1 MLLCDMQ
8 VQLSAVI
15 ITFNEEKNIERCIQS
30 LKSVADEILVVDSF
44 SKDRT
49 KEICLQH
56 GVRFLEHAF
65 EGHIQQK
72 NWAKS
77 QAANDHVL
85 SLDADEALDEALKN
99 SILNAKE
106 DWKFNAWEM
115 NRMTNYC
122 GQWIKH
128 SGWYPD
134 RKIRLFDRR
143 EGDWGGKNPHDTFI
157 PNDKKNIGFLKGDIL
172 HYSFYTREQHLKQIK
187 YFSSIAANA
196 LYENNVRSHFLK
208 VLIKPLA
215 RFVKAYFLKRGFL
228 DGKAGFTIARLS
240 AYANYLK
247 YVKLKKLQKG
257 LDIQ

>member
-1 MLLCDMQ
+1 M
-8 VQLSAVI
+8 
-15 ITFNEEKNIERCIQS
+15 
-30 LKSVADEILVVDSF
+30 
-44 SKDRT
+44 
-49 KEICLQH
+49 
-56 GVRFLEHAF
+56 
-65 EGHIQQK
+65 
-72 NWAKS
+72 
-77 QAANDHVL
+77 
-85 SLDADEALDEALKN
+85 
-99 SILNAKE
+99 
-106 DWKFNAWEM
+106 
-115 NRMTNYC
+115 
-122 GQWIKH
+122 
-128 SGWYPD
+128 
-134 RKIRLFDRR
+134 FDRR

-247 YVKLKKLQKG
+247 YVKLKKLQKARGHRRHRGRLRAAQGHRRALGHPDAERG
-257 LDIQ
+257 LRAPLHRARHRVHRSWPRPWPSADRRQGAAQPFRLNPEAPMPQHVLILNGPNLNLLGKRQPEIYGRDTLADVVAACRTLSATLATLTQVPVTVTTEPAPAISA